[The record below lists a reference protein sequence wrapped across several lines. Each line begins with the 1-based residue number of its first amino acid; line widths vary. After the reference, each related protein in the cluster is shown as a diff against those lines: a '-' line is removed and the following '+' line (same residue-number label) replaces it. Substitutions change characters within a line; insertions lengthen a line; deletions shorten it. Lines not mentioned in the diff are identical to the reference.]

1 MSFDDC
7 VTNVDSTYISVTVGL
22 SSGVTTLQH
31 DHPVIILNDAAWSA
45 LHHQLHSDSLI
56 ICHQ

>member
-31 DHPVIILNDAAWSA
+31 DHPVIILNDAA
-45 LHHQLHSDSLI
+45 
-56 ICHQ
+56 